1 MAQNFIES
9 RDDLKDYILR
19 RLGSPLL
26 KINVSDDQI
35 DDRIDDALMKFSEFH
50 ADSTV
55 TLFQKYTITAADVAN
70 QWVPIPPN
78 VISIKRIVP
87 LIDGGFG
94 GSSSSTLA
102 IFDPKF
108 QFLQSDLLSFGA
120 SDMSLS
126 HLTILQS
133 YIRQMQSDMNGLS
146 EMVQFSRHLGRLY
159 IYVDWGDDIKEG
171 SIIIIESTRIITED
185 VTGSIF
191 NNSWV
196 RDYTTSLVKYQW
208 GSNLNKYQGITMVG
222 GVTFNGEQIMNE
234 AKEEILKH
242 LDDLRTTWELP
253 PIFMMG

>member
-35 DDRIDDALMKFSEFH
+35 DDRIDDTLMKFSEFH

-55 TLFQKYTITAADVAN
+55 TLFQKHVITAADVTN
-70 QWVPIPPN
+70 QWIPIPPN
-78 VISIKRIVP
+78 VISIRRIIP
-87 LIDGGFG
+87 LIDGGNTG
-94 GSSSSTLA
+94 ASNLA

-108 QFLQSDLLSFGA
+108 QFLQDDLLSFGTK
-120 SDMSLS
+120 DMTMS
-126 HLTILQS
+126 HLSILQS
-133 YIRQMQSDMNGLS
+133 YIRQMQMDMSGLT
-146 EMVQFSRHLGRLY
+146 ELVQFSRHLGRLY

-171 SIIIIESTRIITED
+171 SIVIIESTQIITED
-185 VTGSIF
+185 DSDSIF

-196 RDYTTSLVKYQW
+196 RDYSTAVVKYQW
-208 GSNLNKYQGITMVG
+208 GSNLSKYQGISMVG
-222 GVTFNGEQIMNE
+222 GVTFNGDVIMNE
-234 AKEEILKH
+234 AKEEILK
-242 LDDLRTTWELP
+242 LIEELRQTWELP

>member
-9 RDDLKDYILR
+9 RDDLKEYILR

-55 TLFQKYTITAADVAN
+55 TLFQKHVITSADVSN
-70 QWVPIPPN
+70 QWIPIPQN
-78 VISIKRIVP
+78 VISIRRIVP
-87 LIDGGFG
+87 LIDGTDN
-94 GSSSSTLA
+94 SSSSLA

-108 QFLQSDLLSFGA
+108 QFFQSDLLSFGA
-120 SDMSLS
+120 KDMSLS
-126 HLTILQS
+126 HINILQS
-133 YIRQMQSDMNGLS
+133 YIRQMQMDMNGLT
-146 EMVQFSRHLGRLY
+146 EMIQFSRHLGRLY
-159 IYVDWGDDIKEG
+159 IYVDWGEDIKEG

-185 VTGSIF
+185 DSDSIF
-191 NNSWV
+191 NNSWI

-208 GSNLNKYQGITMVG
+208 GSNLSKYQGITMVG

-242 LDDLRTTWELP
+242 LEDLRATWELP
-253 PIFMMG
+253 PTFMMG

>member
-35 DDRIDDALMKFSEFH
+35 DDRIDDSLMKFSEFH

-55 TLFQKYTITAADVAN
+55 TLFQKHVITAADVAN

-78 VISIKRIVP
+78 VISIRRIIP
-87 LIDGGFG
+87 LIDGGIS
-94 GSSSSTLA
+94 GSSGLA
-102 IFDPKF
+102 MFDPKF

-120 SDMSLS
+120 KDMSLS

-133 YIRQMQSDMNGLS
+133 YIRQMQSDMSGLS
-146 EMVQFSRHLGRLY
+146 EIVQFSRHLGRLY

-185 VTGSIF
+185 DNGSIF
-191 NNSWV
+191 NNSWI

-208 GSNLNKYQGITMVG
+208 GSNLSKYQGITMVG

-234 AKEEILKH
+234 AKEEIMKH
-242 LDDLRTTWELP
+242 LEELRSTWELP
-253 PIFMMG
+253 PTFMMG